1 MLKRAKDPSFQR
13 YTNTLFSAF
22 QNEDDA
28 SPQHLLSRLTRQE
41 MNVLKLLSQG
51 LANKEIAET
60 LNTSTETVKRHCKN
74 IYKKLAVSG
83 RNEAVSLMSDHLT
96 I

>member
-1 MLKRAKDPSFQR
+1 M
-13 YTNTLFSAF
+13 
-22 QNEDDA
+22 
-28 SPQHLLSRLTRQE
+28 LSRLTRQE